1 MSFLWWWSY
10 GLYHRVTRR
19 SVFNKIISFLSEVFR
34 CPGKDEMGYETVP
47 SFFLSVTFF
56 LGVTQNFM
64 FLTLF
69 VSGILV
75 FSIQMRTTLWHG
87 DYNVLRSGVL
97 LLQDNES
104 FHIQQ
109 SPLL

>member
-1 MSFLWWWSY
+1 
-10 GLYHRVTRR
+10 
-19 SVFNKIISFLSEVFR
+19 
-34 CPGKDEMGYETVP
+34 
-47 SFFLSVTFF
+47 
-56 LGVTQNFM
+56 M

-75 FSIQMRTTLWHG
+75 FSIQMHTTLWHG

-109 SPLL
+109 SPPAITLQQHFNLPR